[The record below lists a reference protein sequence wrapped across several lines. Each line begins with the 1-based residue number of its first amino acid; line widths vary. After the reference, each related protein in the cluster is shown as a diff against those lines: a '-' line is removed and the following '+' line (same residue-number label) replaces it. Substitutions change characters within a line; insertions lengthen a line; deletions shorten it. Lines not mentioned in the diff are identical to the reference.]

1 MKNILKLFSLFV
13 LISFSYG
20 CQQESAGEDKL
31 NYSTELR
38 AAGCVCDDSDIESE
52 LGPVV
57 INVEDGCEMEN
68 GQCCFD
74 LRILS
79 SYVVPSSWTGPIPAN
94 ILCPEFGF
102 SQSFTEDPV
111 TGLYHFCIS
120 CSSTFFRIKIYNYNS
135 VPNRYDC
142 FQYDSPCN

>member
-1 MKNILKLFSLFV
+1 MKNFLKLFSLFV

-20 CQQESAGEDKL
+20 CQQESAGEFKL
-31 NYSTELR
+31 DYSTELR
-38 AAGCVCDDSDIESE
+38 AAGCVCDDTDIDSE

-74 LRILS
+74 LRIQSLYAPAAS
-79 SYVVPSSWTGPIPAN
+79 S

-102 SQSFTEDPV
+102 SQFFTEDPV

-120 CSSTFFRIKIYNYNS
+120 CSSTFFRIRIYNYQEEK
-135 VPNRYDC
+135 YDC
-142 FQYDSPCN
+142 FQYNSPCN